1 VAGLA
6 LDERALDERAAKL
19 ERARALLGGVD
30 RARDQVA
37 ERSAPVADEQVL
49 PVAAPLRSVLPG
61 GGLRRGCTVEV
72 GRSTSLMLALLAE
85 ASAEGAWCAL
95 VGLPEIGLVA
105 AAEAGLALERLALV
119 PDPGPDLV
127 AVAAALLDGLD
138 LVVVAGGQRLP
149 AGARQR
155 LAARARRNGSVLL
168 PVGPWPGADVR
179 LGVQEGRWQGLGGAG
194 AGRLRCRQVRVQG
207 VGRGS
212 AHRMRSATVLLP
224 GPDGRSY
231 PVSGA
236 GRSGRSLPVPVREA
250 G

>member
-1 VAGLA
+1 MAGLA
-6 LDERALDERAAKL
+6 LDDRAAKL

-30 RARDQVA
+30 RAREQVA
-37 ERSAPVADEQVL
+37 ERSAPVAGEQLL
-49 PVAAPLRSVLPG
+49 PVAAPLRSLLPG
-61 GGLRRGCTVEV
+61 GGLRRGGTVEL
-72 GRSTSLMLALLAE
+72 GRSTALMLALLAE

-95 VGLPEIGLVA
+95 VGLPEVGLVA

-155 LAARARRNGSVLL
+155 LAARARKSGSVLL

-179 LGVQEGRWQGLGGAG
+179 LGVQESRWQGLGGAG
-194 AGRLRCRQVRVQG
+194 AGRLRCRQVRVRG
-207 VGRGS
+207 TGRGA
-212 AHRMRSATVLLP
+212 AHQMRSASMLLP
-224 GPDGRSY
+224 GPDGRSH
-231 PVSGA
+231 PVSGV
-236 GRSGRSLPVPVREA
+236 GWGERPLPVSAREA